1 MSGNVTFGGQIPA
14 GAAWIGPDYAH
25 LLQQVRA
32 GQSPYLFL
40 VDVVQKLFHPAVP
53 IGFRTQLYFL
63 LGLFG
68 VCALLIITGLVI
80 RLRQGRFW
88 VFHRLDRTVVLP
100 NASTLFGLCALVF
113 VALGFWLITATIEV
127 SRGYTIPRTY
137 TGLRQAWFG
146 AIWTGAF
153 FEIWT
158 TVAGWYVR
166 KHGAHYRE
174 SRWRSCVAGLL
185 PVAVLVIAWVPPVVL
200 SIPYA
205 QKFNHSFHISQ
216 EITADLLRWQ
226 RSWHPGDGLNMANL
240 LSLFTPGAQ
249 LGDELVTSH
258 KFSQIAAAYCT
269 AVFFLTFFIYILAA
283 SLEVAQLEQA
293 IRELQAQ
300 APQREEQARA
310 LKASPRP
317 VSSDI
322 SAPVLA
328 YQSNPTLSLGTGSRD
343 AAAEKATPDPA
354 PSQPWLLLVWVRRN
368 RIWSAACIAVMLL
381 AQAAVDLWR
390 AVTPLDLQY
399 PSGQFQVE
407 ILIASWVHG
416 LLATAVSLLLLF
428 RSFDATS
435 STFLARM
442 KAALPWLPLP
452 PTVEPLPPTVEPR
465 AQPKSI
471 TSDEE
476 QPPLYHAQAASAS
489 RGNVIPLVSCPS
501 FSPPRVCED
510 DGIELKHPYAASRPR
525 SDLTDEGAL
534 EGSGPSWPQ
543 SAARLRS
550 DSLTTEGE
558 QYLDAIEKARQ
569 RWLPSRNAS

>member
-1 MSGNVTFGGQIPA
+1 M
-14 GAAWIGPDYAH
+14 
-25 LLQQVRA
+25 
-32 GQSPYLFL
+32 
-40 VDVVQKLFHPAVP
+40 P
-53 IGFRTQLYFL
+53 IQ
-63 LGLFG
+63 
-68 VCALLIITGLVI
+68 
-80 RLRQGRFW
+80 
-88 VFHRLDRTVVLP
+88 
-100 NASTLFGLCALVF
+100 
-113 VALGFWLITATIEV
+113 
-127 SRGYTIPRTY
+127 
-137 TGLRQAWFG
+137 
-146 AIWTGAF
+146 
-153 FEIWT
+153 
-158 TVAGWYVR
+158 
-166 KHGAHYRE
+166 
-174 SRWRSCVAGLL
+174 
-185 PVAVLVIAWVPPVVL
+185 
-200 SIPYA
+200 
-205 QKFNHSFHISQ
+205 
-216 EITADLLRWQ
+216 
-226 RSWHPGDGLNMANL
+226 
-240 LSLFTPGAQ
+240 
-249 LGDELVTSH
+249 
-258 KFSQIAAAYCT
+258 
-269 AVFFLTFFIYILAA
+269 IYILAA
-283 SLEVAQLEQA
+283 SLEVAQLEQT

-300 APQREEQARA
+300 APQREEQPRA

-390 AVTPLDLQY
+390 AVTPLDLQD

-452 PTVEPLPPTVEPR
+452 PTVEPR

-501 FSPPRVCED
+501 FSPFRVCED
-510 DGIELKHPYAASRPR
+510 DDIELKHPYAASRPR
-525 SDLTDEGAL
+525 ADLTDEGAL
-534 EGSGPSWPQ
+534 EGSGPSSPQ

-558 QYLDAIEKARQ
+558 QYLDAIEKAQQ